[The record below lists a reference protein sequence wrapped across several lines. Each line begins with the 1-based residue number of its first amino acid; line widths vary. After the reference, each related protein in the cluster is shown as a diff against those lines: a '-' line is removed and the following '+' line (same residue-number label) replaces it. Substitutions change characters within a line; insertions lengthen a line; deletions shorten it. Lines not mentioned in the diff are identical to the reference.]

1 MSYGIVY
8 LALSRTSG
16 KGYVGQTTQDLQ
28 ARWRSHKCG
37 QCHALRAAIRKYG
50 VDDFDLSVLAEAADR
65 DELDRLEIEFIAKQK
80 TLSPEGYNIETGG
93 ANGKPTSQA
102 RQRMSLAHQGVPLS
116 DDHRAAMVQA
126 QRNRR
131 EHEAATGGGPVFTPA
146 SREAMRGAKL
156 GTTHSDETKAKMS
169 ASQTGRTPT
178 EATREKLRKAA
189 SGKVQTPETRRKIR
203 EAQQGREHSDETK
216 AKMSLTRT
224 GRKRPAEVMEKT
236 AAKNRGKK
244 RTPEQKERMRQARLA
259 YLTRKREAT
268 V

>member
-28 ARWRSHKCG
+28 ARWRSHRCG

-50 VDDFDLSVLAEAADR
+50 ADDFDLSVLAEAADR
-65 DELDRLEIEFIAKQK
+65 DELDRLEIEFIAQQK

-93 ANGKPTSQA
+93 ANGKPTPQA

-116 DDHRAAMVQA
+116 DDHRAAMAQA
-126 QRNRR
+126 QQNRR
-131 EHEAATGGGPVFTPA
+131 EQEAATGGGPVFTPA
-146 SREAMRGAKL
+146 SREAMRDAKL
-156 GTTHSDETKAKMS
+156 GTTHSDDTRAKMS
-169 ASQTGRTPT
+169 AARTGRSPSD
-178 EATREKLRKAA
+178 ATREKLRKAA
-189 SGKVQTPETRRKIR
+189 SGKTPSPEARQKMSV
-203 EAQQGREHSDETK
+203 AQQGREHSDETK
-216 AKMSLTRT
+216 AKMSRTRT

-259 YLTRKREAT
+259 YLAGEQE
-268 V
+268 VV

>member
-8 LALSRTSG
+8 LALNRTSG

-50 VDDFDLSVLAEAADR
+50 ADDFDLSVLAEAADR
-65 DELDRLEIEFIAKQK
+65 GELDRLEIEFIAKLK
-80 TLSPEGYNIETGG
+80 TLIPKGYNIETGG
-93 ANGKPTSQA
+93 ANGKPTPQA

-116 DDHRAAMVQA
+116 GDHRAAMAQA

-131 EHEAATGGGPVFTPA
+131 EQEAATGGGPMFTPA
-146 SREAMRGAKL
+146 SREAMHDAKL
-156 GTTHSDETKAKMS
+156 GTTHSDETRAKMS
-169 ASQTGRTPT
+169 AANTGRSPS

-189 SGKVQTPETRRKIR
+189 TGKAHSAETRQKIS
-203 EAQQGREHSDETK
+203 EAQQGRKHSDETK
-216 AKMSLTRT
+216 AKMSRTRT
-224 GRKRPAEVMEKT
+224 GRVRPPEVMGKT

-244 RTPEQKERMRQARLA
+244 RTPEQKERMRQAWLA
-259 YLTRKREAT
+259 YLARQQGAA